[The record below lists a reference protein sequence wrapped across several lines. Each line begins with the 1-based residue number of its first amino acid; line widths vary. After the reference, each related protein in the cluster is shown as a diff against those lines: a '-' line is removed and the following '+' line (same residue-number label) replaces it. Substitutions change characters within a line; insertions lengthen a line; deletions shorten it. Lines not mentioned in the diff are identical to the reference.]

1 MMLRL
6 VATNFWLRHLSKR
19 YLRHEQDFARA
30 RAGMERALRL
40 MPNPPGAELEDRPLA
55 FDGRSLPAL
64 RVRPFGSGPTI
75 LWLHGGAYC
84 LGSPRGFSGMAAAL
98 ARRAQGGAVLP
109 DYRLAPENAFPAA
122 VEDCLHAYLA
132 LLAEGVDP
140 ARIILGGDSAG
151 GGLAFAVLHI
161 LLAERLPKPA
171 AVVSFSPWADLTA
184 SGESLRTLARRE
196 VMLPVER
203 LPEIRDHYLA
213 GADPRDPRASP
224 AFGRFEGAPPVLIQ
238 SSRHEILRDDARMMV
253 SRLRECGVTV
263 SHDEWDGT
271 PHVWQLFHGWLPE
284 ADAAL
289 DAAAS
294 FIAATLSEAPPE
306 AQIASR

>member
-1 MMLRL
+1 MLRL
-6 VATNFWLRHLSKR
+6 VATNFWLRHFSKR
-19 YLRHEQDFARA
+19 YLRHEQNFARA

-40 MPNPPGAELEDRPLA
+40 MPLPRGTELEERPLA
-55 FDGRSLPAL
+55 LEGRSVPAL
-64 RVRPFGSGPTI
+64 RVRPTGSGPTI

-84 LGSPRGFSGMAAAL
+84 LGSARGFSGMVAAL
-98 ARRAQGGAVLP
+98 ARRTRGGAVLP
-109 DYRLAPENAFPAA
+109 DYRLAPEHPFPAA
-122 VEDCLHAYLA
+122 VEDCLHAYRA

-140 ARIILGGDSAG
+140 ARLVLGGDSAG
-151 GGLAFAVLHI
+151 GGLAFALLHL
-161 LLAERLPKPA
+161 LLAEGRPLPA

-184 SGESLRTLARRE
+184 SGESLRTLADRE

-203 LPEIRDHYLA
+203 LPEIRDAYLA

-253 SRLRECGVTV
+253 ARLRECGVTV
-263 SHDEWDGT
+263 THDEWEGV

-284 ADAAL
+284 ANEAL
-289 DAAAS
+289 DAAA
-294 FIAATLSEAPPE
+294 AYLAGPLAPAPG
-306 AQIASR
+306 AQTAIR